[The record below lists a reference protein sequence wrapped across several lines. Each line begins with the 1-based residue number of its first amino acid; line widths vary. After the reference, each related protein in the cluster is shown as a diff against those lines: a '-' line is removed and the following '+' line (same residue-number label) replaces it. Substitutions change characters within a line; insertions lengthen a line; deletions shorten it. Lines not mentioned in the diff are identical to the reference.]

1 MVLMPLYK
9 CTIIIIVVGPVFKL
23 SKQRPFL
30 SLSKKIF
37 KPKLKVILRQN
48 KNNKQKKKKKN

>member
-1 MVLMPLYK
+1 MPLFK

-48 KNNKQKKKKKN
+48 KNNKQKKKKKK